1 MKQTA
6 LAALVIAL
14 TLGAGSA
21 LAEQKMG
28 DMKDMD
34 MGMGKQKMEGMKNMD
49 MGGQK
54 AMSRAQVT
62 HKGHG
67 VVTKLDAKGDSVTF
81 DHEPVKSL
89 NWPAMSMT
97 FAVKDKMLFDKLTLG
112 KKAEFEFVQDGKRY
126 VVTGVK

>member
-6 LAALVIAL
+6 MAALVIAL
-14 TLGAGSA
+14 TLGAGAA
-21 LAEQKMG
+21 LAQQKMG

-34 MGMGKQKMEGMKNMD
+34 MGMQKMDGMKSMD

-54 AMSRAQVT
+54 AMPGAQAT
-62 HKGHG
+62 HKGLG
-67 VVTKLDAKGDSVTF
+67 VVKKLDAKAGSVTF

-89 NWPAMSMT
+89 NWPAMTMT
-97 FAVKDKMLFDKLTLG
+97 FAVRDKMLLDKLSLG
-112 KKAEFEFVQDGKRY
+112 KKAAFEFVQDGKDY

>member
-1 MKQTA
+1 MKQTQ

-14 TLGAGSA
+14 TIGSGAA
-21 LAEQKMG
+21 LAQHKMG

-54 AMSRAQVT
+54 AMSGAQVT
-62 HKGHG
+62 HKARG
-67 VVTKLDAKGDSVTF
+67 VVTKLDAKDGSVTF